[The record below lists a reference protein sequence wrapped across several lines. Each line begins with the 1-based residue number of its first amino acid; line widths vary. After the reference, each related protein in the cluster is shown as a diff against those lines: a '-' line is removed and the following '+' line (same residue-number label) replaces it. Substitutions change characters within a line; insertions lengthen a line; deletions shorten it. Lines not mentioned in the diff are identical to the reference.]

1 MEASK
6 AVLREWDP
14 DTLTAIA
21 NLASMYWSQG
31 RRNEA
36 LVFQQTTVQNSK
48 SMLGE
53 RHPTTTQRV
62 RKLLFMNGN
71 PLNT

>member
-6 AVLREWDP
+6 AVLREWHP

-21 NLASMYWSQG
+21 NLASTYWSQG
-31 RRNEA
+31 RQNEA

-48 SMLGE
+48 SILGE
-53 RHPTTTQRV
+53 QHPTTIHHV
-62 RKLLFMNGN
+62 RNLLFMNGN
-71 PLNT
+71 SFNT